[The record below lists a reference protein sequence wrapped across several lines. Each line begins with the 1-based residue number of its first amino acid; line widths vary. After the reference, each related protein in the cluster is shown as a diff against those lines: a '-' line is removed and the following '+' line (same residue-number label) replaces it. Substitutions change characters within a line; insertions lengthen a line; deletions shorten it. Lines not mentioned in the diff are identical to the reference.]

1 MKELRSHQAFDSLD
15 QLNEF
20 TSKVLSQ
27 VEMNETDRN
36 VFVMLSRYSVKV
48 LGVCWLKVNTIAEA
62 LGVSYK
68 TVQRSLA
75 RLVKKNIIKRV
86 ETMRAV
92 SGGYGASITVMSPI
106 GLSYREE
113 AVEPCV
119 GRVQDEPEQEETI
132 PLKQRPKDI
141 KERKPEMDVSYL
153 EDSHV
158 PAEFINAVSPYYD
171 KAEEVYKLWNR
182 VRIAWNRFAPDLLCP
197 VEVAV
202 SAFKQAMFNLKM
214 NRIKG
219 NFGGYMYGTLANMFA
234 VNQRRIH
241 HYKLINVF
249 D

>member
-1 MKELRSHQAFDSLD
+1 MKELRSHQVFDSLD

-62 LGVSYK
+62 LEVSYK

-92 SGGYGASITVMSPI
+92 SGGYGASLTVMSPI

-132 PLKQRPKDI
+132 PLKQRPKRI
-141 KERKPEMDVSYL
+141 HIRTNEMDSSFAVACGVPSQFANLVS
-153 EDSHV
+153 SFV
-158 PAEFINAVSPYYD
+158 PAHKVVSLWRKATVIRKRYAPLVEDCVGEAVQAIKISVMAVKLGKVKDIGAYY
-171 KAEEVYKLWNR
+171 W
-182 VRIAWNRFAPDLLCP
+182 
-197 VEVAV
+197 
-202 SAFKQAMFNLKM
+202 
-214 NRIKG
+214 
-219 NFGGYMYGTLANMFA
+219 GTLSRILAREQRKICLPQI
-234 VNQRRIH
+234 VNI
-241 HYKLINVF
+241 F